1 MMYEDAKELSRHAF
15 IEKYGGHREWIYDKI
30 HGEIIREILKES
42 LARIDKDNERNKLMG
57 RVKDW
62 LIEMEEAA
70 AVLSLSDFLN
80 LYGPNQKEIWDR
92 VNTTDKQYDLGLQ

>member
-30 HGEIIREILKES
+30 HGEIIREVLKES

-70 AVLSLSDFLN
+70 AFMTLPEWTK
-80 LYGPNQKEIWDR
+80 LYGVNQREVWER
-92 VNTTDKQYDLGLQ
+92 VNSNDKQYDLGL